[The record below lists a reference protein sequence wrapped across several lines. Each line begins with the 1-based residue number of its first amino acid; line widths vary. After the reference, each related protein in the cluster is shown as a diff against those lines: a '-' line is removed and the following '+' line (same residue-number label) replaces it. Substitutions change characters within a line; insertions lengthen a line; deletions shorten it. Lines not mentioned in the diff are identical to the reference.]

1 MSSNQTTNYQLP
13 IWAAEDKFQR
23 EEFNEA
29 NQKLDNALAQVQQ
42 TLTQKADS
50 TAVTA
55 IQNTLSGK
63 ADNSTVAAMQNTLNG
78 KADSTTVNTMQQ
90 TITQMQQTLSTE
102 RIVVGSYTGD
112 GASGRTITLPFT
124 PKLVIL
130 SGYCSSVGTIYDYF
144 TITFGSCNFSIRSNS
159 HGPEGNITLVTNGFT
174 LSGNNHNISGKVEQY
189 IAIS

>member
-63 ADNSTVAAMQNTLNG
+63 ADSA
-78 KADSTTVNTMQQ
+78 TVNTMQQ
-90 TITQMQQTLSTE
+90 TITQMQQTLSAE

-112 GASGRTITLPFT
+112 GADTRTISLPFT
-124 PKLVIL
+124 PKLLMV
-130 SGYCSSVGTIYDYF
+130 SGYYGNTGVQYSNLTIA
-144 TITFGSCNFSIRSNS
+144 FGGYGHWIRQDGS
-159 HGPEGNITLVTNGFT
+159 GRGGNITIVENGFQIQGMT
-174 LSGNNHNISGKVEQY
+174 HNIPGFEEHY
-189 IAIS
+189 IAIC